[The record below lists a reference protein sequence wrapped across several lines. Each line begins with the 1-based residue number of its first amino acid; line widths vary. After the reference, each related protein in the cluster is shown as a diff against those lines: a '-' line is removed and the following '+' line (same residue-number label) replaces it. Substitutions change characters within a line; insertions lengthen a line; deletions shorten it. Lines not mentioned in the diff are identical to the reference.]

1 MIEIDFD
8 RLRTLGLTPALA
20 QRATAIASA
29 HLAAAM
35 ASAQRAAPSALANDE
50 MDLQLMRLTEVHRET
65 VRLHDGNTEHSAR
78 PQQRLVRHLLDDGCT
93 LAVGDWVLAH
103 TDAHGQTRVH
113 ALVPPQTHINRRDAD
128 GRRHPVA
135 SNVDTALLVMGLDDD
150 FNPRRMERYLALVQA
165 GSVTPVIVL
174 TKADVASRT
183 LGLLESR
190 VAALHERLPGTVA
203 LLAVDGT
210 DPGTAQRL
218 ATWAFAGQTLV
229 VLGSSGAGKSTLTNT
244 LLGEAVQDTG
254 AVREHDSRGKH
265 TTTSRSLHRLP
276 GGACVIDT
284 PGLRTLRP
292 DVDEATLAATFD
304 DIGSLAM
311 QCRFRDCR
319 HVDEPGCAVREGIDH
334 DRLRNFHKLLREVKR
349 DTLTPLQRQQQ
360 VSVYKQRAKAFKAR
374 DRRDGSG
381 GGGGSGGTGR

>member
-1 MIEIDFD
+1 MIEIDFE

-20 QRATAIASA
+20 
-29 HLAAAM
+29 HLATSIAFAD
-35 ASAQRAAPSALANDE
+35 DE
-50 MDLQLMRLTEVHRET
+50 HTLQLMRLTEVHRET
-65 VRLHDGNTEHSAR
+65 VQLHDGVDERSAR
-78 PQQRLVRHLLDDGCT
+78 PQLRLLRRLQGDDT
-93 LAVGDWVLAH
+93 ALAVGDWVLAH
-103 TDAHGQTRVH
+103 TDASNDAHAPTWVH

-128 GRRHPVA
+128 GRRHPVV

-150 FNPRRMERYLALVQA
+150 FNPRRMERYLALVSA
-165 GSVTPVIVL
+165 GNVTPVIVL

-183 LGLLESR
+183 PGLLELR
-190 VAALHERLPGTVA
+190 VAALHERLPTGVK

-210 DPGTAQRL
+210 DPATAQRL
-218 ATWAFAGQTLV
+218 ATWVFAGQTLV
-229 VLGSSGAGKSTLTNT
+229 VLGSSGAGKSTLTNN
-244 LLGEAVQDTG
+244 LIGQAVQDTG

-304 DIGSLAM
+304 DIATLAV

-319 HVDEPGCAVREGIDH
+319 HEGEPGCAVREGVDH

-381 GGGGSGGTGR
+381 GSGGGSGSGGTGR